1 MSGDVDYNE
10 VHNRNDDTRQ
20 FITFNLGDEEYG
32 VHIMSVREIKGWS
45 DTRKMPNTP
54 QFVRGV
60 INLRGE
66 VLPIFDL
73 RARFGLGETDPTATH
88 VVIIINVNGHN
99 IGILVDGI
107 SDIVTVHHKNILPV
121 PKMDQRPDEEY
132 LSGIIML
139 QERMIAILAP
149 EKLFDYALV
158 EQAEALVG

>member
-1 MSGDVDYNE
+1 MPANIDYNE
-10 VHNRNDDTRQ
+10 VHNRDEESRQ
-20 FITFNLGDEEYG
+20 FITFTLGDEEYG

-73 RARFGLGETDPTATH
+73 RARFGLGETDPTPTH
-88 VVIIINVNGHN
+88 VVIIINVGGHN

-107 SDIVTVHHKNILPV
+107 SDIVTVHRGHILPV

-132 LSGIIML
+132 LSGIIMIE
-139 QERMIAILAP
+139 ERMIAILAS